1 MSESEAFPLIKR
13 LSETRRTPRKSAT
26 YNKKEMF
33 VIYNGIYSGKGP
45 HEAWKDYLELKEEY
59 QMHSLTSFI
68 TRYSQVMKRLKKK
81 ISVLSGDKNVLG
93 RSMEQEIQEEEDKME
108 KLLNLLT
115 PQRIETEDSV
125 TYSFNRPIYKIGI
138 KNRTRILML
147 QIIRPDLRED
157 IVLEIK
163 SKDIFKKEYCTLIN
177 DETSQK
183 PLEVV
188 VQKKR
193 EKDKTEEVY
202 WGFST
207 VDRNEVIQSQLRI
220 KQRKEDE
227 TQSNA
232 KKIKKR
238 KDEEKEVESQSNP
251 EIKSKEEDKNETQSE
266 GDVNIQEAQSQDVDV
281 IKENEEDKTEE
292 SVNKSNN

>member
-177 DETSQK
+177 DETNQK

-251 EIKSKEEDKNETQSE
+251 EIKSKGEDKNETQSE